1 MLDIALTAFV
11 TFFVIL
17 DPIGTVP
24 LFVGLTPDNTARDR
38 RRIALRAII
47 IAAVILLVFTV
58 VGRPLLHYLNV
69 SLAAFR
75 IAGGALL
82 FMVAAD
88 MVMARSHSGI
98 RQTTPEEDQEASTR
112 ADVTVFPL
120 AIPLI
125 AGPGAITSVIL
136 LQDSHADDPVARVLT
151 AVVMLT
157 VLAIEL
163 VSLTI
168 SPHIMRA
175 LGVTGVNVLGRVL
188 GIVLAAIAANNMVVG
203 LRESF
208 PGLAGA

>member
-1 MLDIALTAFV
+1 MLDVALTAFV

-24 LFVGLTPDNTARDR
+24 LFVGLTPDNSALER
-38 RRIALRAII
+38 RRIALRAVV
-47 IAAVILLVFTV
+47 IAAIILLVFTLI
-58 VGRPLLHYLNV
+58 GRPLLHYLDV
-69 SLAAFR
+69 SLSAFR

-98 RQTTPEEDQEASTR
+98 RQTTLEEDREATTR

-136 LQDSHADDPVARVLT
+136 LQESSADDPVARVT
-151 AVVMLT
+151 VAAVMLS
-157 VLAIEL
+157 VLGIEL
-163 VSLTI
+163 VSLLCA
-168 SPHIMRA
+168 PVIMRV

-188 GIVLAAIAANNMVVG
+188 GIVLAAIAANNMVEG

-208 PGLAGA
+208 PGLAG

>member
-1 MLDIALTAFV
+1 MLDVALTAFV

-24 LFVGLTPDNTARDR
+24 LFVGLTPDNSALER
-38 RRIALRAII
+38 RRIALRAVV
-47 IAAVILLVFTV
+47 IAAIILLVFTLI
-58 VGRPLLHYLNV
+58 GRPLLHYLDV
-69 SLAAFR
+69 SLSAFR

-82 FMVAAD
+82 FMVTAD

-98 RQTTPEEDQEASTR
+98 RQTTLEEDREATTR

-136 LQDSHADDPVARVLT
+136 LQESSADDPVARVT
-151 AVVMLT
+151 VAAVMLS
-157 VLAIEL
+157 VLGIEL
-163 VSLTI
+163 VSLLCA
-168 SPHIMRA
+168 PVIMRV

-188 GIVLAAIAANNMVVG
+188 GIVLAAIAANNMVEG

-208 PGLAGA
+208 PGLAG